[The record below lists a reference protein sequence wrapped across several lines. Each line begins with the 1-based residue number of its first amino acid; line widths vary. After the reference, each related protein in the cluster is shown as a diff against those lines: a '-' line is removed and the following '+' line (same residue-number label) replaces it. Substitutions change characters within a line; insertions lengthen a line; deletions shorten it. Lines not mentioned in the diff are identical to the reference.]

1 MAGLVKT
8 YTGDLTQS
16 IAKRIYEAALVGDAY
31 RQDAK
36 DIIDPQK
43 AGVDDFK
50 LNRGEFFGHALGAK
64 ATSWLP
70 RRFQHQMPDLRGS
83 EYLMRGQK
91 RSLMSPF
98 ASPINPQVKSSSAIV
113 STPGSALKAPLPSMS
128 LGQLARLDPI
138 EKAKLIQERM
148 GLPIIQAESGFIPD
162 NKKNIF
168 TKARSLFGQGV
179 KVREEKLGKFLSAV
193 AESLSAS
200 LGSMNRKMDETN
212 EGVIIAKDG
221 IATTHK
227 QLEGTSDVLE
237 SKLDAI
243 IDVLRAQTTDLK
255 QAKDQQEIATKKIVQ
270 GQEEDLSNTLEIQ
283 QADYD
288 DKEIAAMQA
297 RDRAEDDRGD
307 ISDPWMEPDVKQLA
321 MPFNSGPDGDGFA
334 KGGIASGPDSGYL
347 AVLHGDEMITPVDN
361 NFTQGQPSAI
371 GKHSI
376 GNMPIMAERG
386 KAPGFPKGD
395 NPKSMT
401 PSLTSSSNITNTIN
415 SKTTSGD
422 TNVYENLSEAMQLPS
437 KAAGLMTVGIINKVL
452 QKSTFG
458 SEVGSRITKVIEP
471 IAAAFGVS
479 AASLSGLEQGMEAR
493 SKADKARS
501 SVLTRDQS
509 RDTEKKN
516 VFQQFSSWITG
527 KGGHGASVG
536 RSGSIGATSYNRSSS
551 ININKP
557 VAKGGGGGI
566 IESIRNWFGLAK
578 DKDHEVS
585 PDTIMGNTINNMQN
599 WRRRNEQYMELLNQS
614 SNSSEFFTKNV
625 AYNNVYDYKNFES
638 SHGLTTI
645 AQRVNDQSIEDEIMA
660 MTGTSKPDMNIINN
674 STTATKRPDIVHSPL
689 AVRGNP
695 WEDGTYTGA
704 YEGFA

>member
-1 MAGLVKT
+1 MASLQKT
-8 YTGDLTQS
+8 YTNDLSTS
-16 IAKRIYEAALVGDAY
+16 IAKQLWIARNIASAAK
-31 RQDAK
+31 QDAVEFAEQEGF
-36 DIIDPQK
+36 DPM
-43 AGVDDFK
+43 FR
-50 LNRGEFFGHALGAK
+50 RGEFFSRALQMR
-64 ATSWLP
+64 ATSRLP
-70 RRFQHQMPDLRGS
+70 RRFQRQMPQYDKS
-83 EYLMRGQK
+83 NFSYFARGQ
-91 RSLMSPF
+91 STPF
-98 ASPINPQVKSSSAIV
+98 ASPVGPFKTNAQTMNRLAGQPFPWLAVGSPLKYQQSQSSATVSNTPKVPKAPGINNTAKREKGVVVKDQQLGNFLAAVALSLSSSLNSI
-113 STPGSALKAPLPSMS
+113 
-128 LGQLARLDPI
+128 
-138 EKAKLIQERM
+138 
-148 GLPIIQAESGFIPD
+148 
-162 NKKNIF
+162 NKKLDD
-168 TKARSLFGQGV
+168 TS
-179 KVREEKLGKFLSAV
+179 
-193 AESLSAS
+193 
-200 LGSMNRKMDETN
+200 
-212 EGVIIAKDG
+212 EGVIAAKDG
-221 IATTHK
+221 IADTHK
-227 QLEGTSDVLE
+227 KLEHHSESLE
-237 SKLDAI
+237 SKLDDI
-243 IDVLRAQTTDLK
+243 IDALRFANQREKELK
-255 QAKDQQEIATKKIVQ
+255 DQREFQAKKSEEKKAT
-270 GQEEDLSNTLEIQ
+270 DLSNANAVIMNDMDRQEIR
-283 QADYD
+283 D
-288 DKEIAAMQA
+288 MQA
-297 RDRAEDDRGD
+297 EDLAEDDRGP
-307 ISDPWMEPDVKQLA
+307 IGDPWDEPDEKQLSIPSLA
-321 MPFNSGPDGDGFA
+321 E
-334 KGGIASGPDSGYL
+334 GGIVSGPDSGYL
-347 AVLHGDEMITPVDN
+347 AVLHGDEYIVPDDN
-361 NFTQGQPSAI
+361 NWTQGQPSAV

-376 GNMPIMAERG
+376 GNMPFMAERG
-386 KAPGFPKGD
+386 LVPGSHPGD

-401 PSLTSSSNITNTIN
+401 PTFSPSSNITKTIN

-479 AASLSGLEQGMEAR
+479 SASLSGLEQGMEAR

-501 SVLTRDQS
+501 DVLTRDQS
-509 RDTEKKN
+509 RETEKKN
-516 VFQQFSSWITG
+516 VFQKFSSWITG
-527 KGGHGASVG
+527 QGGHGASVG
-536 RSGSIGATSYNRSSS
+536 RSGSIGSTSYNRTSS